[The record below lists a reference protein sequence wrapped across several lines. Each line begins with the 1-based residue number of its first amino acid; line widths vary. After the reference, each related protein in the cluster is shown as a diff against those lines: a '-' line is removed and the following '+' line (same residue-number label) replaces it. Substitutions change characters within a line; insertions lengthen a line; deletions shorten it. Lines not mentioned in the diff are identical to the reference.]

1 MSTAA
6 ARKIKNKQ
14 IIDSSAA
21 FCQFLNFIFAEG
33 SSKKTKNVEED
44 TRELSAWQI
53 SRDAIGLSFTQTSE
67 ENVGLT
73 QSLVS

>member
-21 FCQFLNFIFAEG
+21 VGQFLNFIFAEG

-53 SRDAIGLSFTQTSE
+53 SRDAIALSQTAE
-67 ENVGLT
+67 ENVCLT